1 MNDPTPGASG
11 YPAAA
16 PADDG
21 SGSTVDPVDAYI
33 AGIGERTRGIRAQRG
48 MSRKDL
54 SRHSGI
60 SERYLAQLESG
71 QANISVALLWQLAE
85 ALNVEFQELLPDSR
99 SRAVQLK
106 PLVTFLERLSLEQ
119 QKAAYSLLLKQ
130 FSDAK
135 GPVRGVALVGLR
147 GGGKT
152 TLGGLLAQRLSV
164 PFIRLGEVIEALAGM
179 KTPEL
184 FSLGGQKAY
193 RRLEHQAVK
202 QVIDSSEC
210 VVVETGGSL
219 VSEQQTY
226 DAVLGSFYTVW
237 IRASP
242 EEHMSRVV
250 AQGDLRPMQ
259 GNTEAMSDLEL
270 ILEERESYYAAANY
284 ILDTSGRAVQDCL
297 KELVDQCRPYLSPE
311 PLEEESTSDR

>member
-1 MNDPTPGASG
+1 MAEPTGNAPP
-11 YPAAA
+11 YRVAAA
-16 PADDG
+16 ADDG
-21 SGSTVDPVDAYI
+21 SGSMVDPIRAYI

-85 ALNVEFQELLPDSR
+85 ALNVEFQELLPDSH
-99 SRAVQLK
+99 SRDFQLK
-106 PLVTFLERLSLEQ
+106 PLLTFLERLSLDQ
-119 QKAAYSLLLKQ
+119 QKAAYSLLLEQ

-135 GPVRGVALVGLR
+135 GPARGVALVGLR
-147 GGGKT
+147 GGGKS
-152 TLGGLLAQRLSV
+152 TLGGLLAQHLKV
-164 PFIRLGEVIEALAGM
+164 PFIRLGDVIENLAGM

-193 RRLEHQAVK
+193 RRLEHEAVR
-202 QVIDSSEC
+202 QVIDDNEC

-226 DAVLGSFYTVW
+226 DALLGSFYTVW
-237 IRASP
+237 IKTSP
-242 EEHMSRVV
+242 EEHMSRVI
-250 AQGDLRPMQ
+250 AQGDLRPME
-259 GNTEAMSDLEL
+259 GNAEAMGDLKL
-270 ILEERESYYAAANY
+270 ILEERESYYSAANY
-284 ILDTSGRAVQDCL
+284 VLDTSGRTVHDCL
-297 KELVDQCRPYLSPE
+297 EELIGQCRPYL
-311 PLEEESTSDR
+311 DRGRPHGAGSGS

>member
-1 MNDPTPGASG
+1 MTDPNESTPAYRGST
-11 YPAAA
+11 PAADDSGQM
-16 PADDG
+16 AD
-21 SGSTVDPVDAYI
+21 PIKAYI

-60 SERYLAQLESG
+60 SERYLAQLEGG

-85 ALNVEFQELLPDSR
+85 ALNVEFQELLPDNQT
-99 SRAVQLK
+99 RAVQLK
-106 PLVTFLERLSLEQ
+106 PLLTFLERLSLDQ

-130 FSDAK
+130 FSNAK
-135 GPVRGVALVGLR
+135 GPVHGVALVGLR

-152 TLGGLLAQRLSV
+152 TLGGLLAQRLKV
-164 PFIRLGEVIEALAGM
+164 PFIRLGDVIEKLAGM

-193 RRLEHQAVK
+193 RRLEHQAVRR
-202 QVIDSSEC
+202 VIDDNEC

-226 DAVLGSFYTVW
+226 DALLGSFYTVW
-237 IRASP
+237 IKASP
-242 EEHMSRVV
+242 EEHMSRVI
-250 AQGDLRPMQ
+250 AQGDLRPME
-259 GNTEAMSDLEL
+259 GSTEAMSDLEL
-270 ILEERESYYAAANY
+270 ILEERESYYSAANY
-284 ILDTSGRAVQDCL
+284 VLDTSGRSVQDCL
-297 KELVDQCRPYLSPE
+297 QELASQCQPYLGRHRPHA
-311 PLEEESTSDR
+311 P

>member
-1 MNDPTPGASG
+1 MTEPTENTPAYRGST
-11 YPAAA
+11 PAADDSV
-16 PADDG
+16 PMAD
-21 SGSTVDPVDAYI
+21 PIKAYI

-85 ALNVEFQELLPDSR
+85 ALNVELQELLPDNQ

-106 PLVTFLERLSLEQ
+106 PLLTFLGRLSLDQ

-152 TLGGLLAQRLSV
+152 TLGGLLAQRLKV
-164 PFIRLGEVIEALAGM
+164 PFIRLGDVIENLAGM

-193 RRLEHQAVK
+193 RRLEHQAVRR
-202 QVIDSSEC
+202 VIDDNEC

-226 DAVLGSFYTVW
+226 DALLGSFYTVW
-237 IRASP
+237 IKASP
-242 EEHMSRVV
+242 EEHMSRVI
-250 AQGDLRPMQ
+250 AQGDLRPME
-259 GNTEAMSDLEL
+259 GNAEAMSDLKL
-270 ILEERESYYAAANY
+270 ILEERESYYSAANY
-284 ILDTSGRAVQDCL
+284 VLDTSGRSVQDCL
-297 KELVDQCRPYLSPE
+297 QELVGQCQHYLSRHE
-311 PLEEESTSDR
+311 PHREGSAL

>member
-1 MNDPTPGASG
+1 MAEPTESV
-11 YPAAA
+11 
-16 PADDG
+16 PADRGAATAADG
-21 SGSTVDPVDAYI
+21 PGSMPDPIKTYI

-85 ALNVEFQELLPDSR
+85 ALNVEFQELLPDNDDSR
-99 SRAVQLK
+99 GVQLK
-106 PLVTFLERLSLEQ
+106 PLLSFLERLSLDQ

-135 GPVRGVALVGLR
+135 GPVHGIALVGLR

-152 TLGGLLAQRLSV
+152 TLGTLLAERLNV
-164 PFIRLGEVIEALAGM
+164 PFVRLGEVIENLAGM

-193 RRLEHQAVK
+193 RRLEHQAVR
-202 QVIDSSEC
+202 QVIDDNEC

-219 VSEQQTY
+219 VSEQGTY
-226 DAVLGSFYTVW
+226 DALLGSFYTVW
-237 IRASP
+237 IKASP
-242 EEHMSRVV
+242 EEHMNRVI
-250 AQGDLRPMQ
+250 AQGDLRPME
-259 GNTEAMSDLEL
+259 GNSEAMTDLKL
-270 ILEERESYYAAANY
+270 IIEERKSYYSAANY
-284 ILDTSGRAVQDCL
+284 ILDTSGRSVQDCL
-297 KELVDQCRPYLSPE
+297 QELVSQCRPYVGRRDPGS
-311 PLEEESTSDR
+311 